1 MNLTQFPKALQP
13 SIYEP
18 EEGKLTILARP
29 SRDARNILVFTTKRL
44 MDQESISAI
53 VTNNHF
59 TCHQT
64 QRSTHD
70 ILFSFTK
77 NHGR

>member
-1 MNLTQFPKALQP
+1 MNLTEFPKALKP

-44 MDQESISAI
+44 MDQESISAMSI
-53 VTNNHF
+53 HVY
-59 TCHQT
+59 QT

>member
-1 MNLTQFPKALQP
+1 MNLTEFPKALQP

-53 VTNNHF
+53 VTNNPF
-59 TCHQT
+59 TCLSDT
-64 QRSTHD
+64 D
-70 ILFSFTK
+70 IDT
-77 NHGR
+77 